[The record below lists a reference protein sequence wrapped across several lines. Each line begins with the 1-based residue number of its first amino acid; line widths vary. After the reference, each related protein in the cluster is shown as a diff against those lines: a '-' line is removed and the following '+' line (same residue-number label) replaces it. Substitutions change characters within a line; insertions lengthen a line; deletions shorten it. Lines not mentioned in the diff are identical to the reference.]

1 MIKKIDKQTLD
12 NLCAEAKQTDRQRK
26 NLNYHSNFNDPINRM
41 LNAVEP
47 GSYVQPHKH
56 ENPDKR
62 EVFILLRGKMA
73 VVFFDDDGNITENLI
88 LDNKENYGVEIPPA
102 VWHTIIALERGT
114 VVYEVKDGPYS
125 PSDDK
130 NFASWAPK
138 EDEKESA
145 DYIRHILKSLKIT
158 L

>member
-12 NLCAEAKQTDRQRK
+12 NLCAEAKQADRQRK

-62 EVFILLRGKMA
+62 EVFIILRGKMA

>member
-1 MIKKIDKQTLD
+1 MIKKINKTTLD
-12 NLCAEAKQTDRQRK
+12 KVVSEAKNSKRLRK
-26 NLNYHSNFNDPINRM
+26 NLNYHISYDDSINRM

-62 EVFILLRGKMA
+62 EIFLLLKGKML
-73 VVFFDDDGNITENLI
+73 VVFFNEEGEIAEHTL
-88 LDNKENYGVEIPPA
+88 LDNQNNFGVEIPPN
-102 VWHTIIALERGT
+102 VWHTIISLEPGT
-114 VVYEVKDGPYS
+114 VVYEIKDGPYS
-125 PSDDK
+125 PIDDK

-138 EDEKESA
+138 EGDIECGNFIK
-145 DYIRHILKSLKIT
+145 HILSSLN